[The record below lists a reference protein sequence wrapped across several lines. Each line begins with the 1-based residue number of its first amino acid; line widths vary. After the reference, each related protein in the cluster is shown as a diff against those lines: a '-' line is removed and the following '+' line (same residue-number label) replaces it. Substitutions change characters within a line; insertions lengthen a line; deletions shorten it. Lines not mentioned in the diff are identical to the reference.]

1 MGGDDE
7 ERERLFGGGVE
18 DETVVNPT
26 RSLAEADDALVEYLD
41 R

>member
-18 DETVVNPT
+18 DDTVTNPT
-26 RSLAEADDALVEYLD
+26 RSLSEVDDRLVEFLD